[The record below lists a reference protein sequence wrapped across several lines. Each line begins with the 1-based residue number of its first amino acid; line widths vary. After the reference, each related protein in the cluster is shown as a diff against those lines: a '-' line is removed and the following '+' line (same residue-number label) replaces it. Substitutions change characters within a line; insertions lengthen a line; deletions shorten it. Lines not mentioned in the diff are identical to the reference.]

1 MNKFAITHSTVA
13 SMLEN
18 ADLRAASDFI
28 KTAHEKLSTET
39 ASGGCSACAK
49 RKRVNEVVADVV
61 NKLQGASDLEL
72 DRIKKVLGVDKLV
85 FGNGMSFIE
94 R

>member
-1 MNKFAITHSTVA
+1 MKKFAITHSTVA

-18 ADLRAASDFI
+18 ADLRSASDFI
-28 KTAHEKLSTET
+28 RTAYERLNAET
-39 ASGGCSACAK
+39 TSGGCSACAK
-49 RKRVNEVVADVV
+49 RKRVNEVITDVV
-61 NKLQGASDLEL
+61 GKLQGASDLEL

-85 FGNGMSFIE
+85 FGAGMSFIE